1 MVKIIIFIILLIIS
15 IVGIVFSIVGLIKNR
30 EKEYNG
36 ANILSFFIPLVGLII
51 YAVNIGKNDKL
62 AKSCVKSALFGIT
75 TALCITLSIF
85 FSIGILH
92 TVYEEKVETVEGNRI
107 KEGSDKA
114 KEKYDEINNKD
125 NNESNKNYDDVNSA
139 LLKYKNDKIK
149 AVDGRLTGKIWY
161 IEISFID
168 GTSEQEAK
176 QIIWD
181 FFKKYSFDRQ
191 YDYNVTLIVNGNEY
205 IGYFDGIQ
213 GNNVIWS
220 N

>member
-1 MVKIIIFIILLIIS
+1 MIKIIIFGILLLIS
-15 IVGIVFSIVGLIKNR
+15 IAGIAYSVISLIKNR

-62 AKSCVKSALFGIT
+62 AKSCVKNALY
-75 TALCITLSIF
+75 
-85 FSIGILH
+85 GILATICICLSCFFIIEILH
-92 TVYEEKVETVEGNRI
+92 GVYQEKVKTVEVDRI
-107 KEGSDKA
+107 KENSDKA

-125 NNESNKNYDDVNSA
+125 DNEKYDDVNSA

-149 AVDGRLTGKIWY
+149 AADGRLTGKMWY
-161 IEISFID
+161 IEITFID
-168 GTSEQEAK
+168 DTSVDEAK
-176 QIIWD
+176 KITWD

-191 YDYNVTLIVNGNEY
+191 YDYNVTLKVNGNEY